1 MARYG
6 VIDLGS
12 NSVRLVV
19 YEVRDPKGGRVSKK
33 DFSVL
38 LDMKKM
44 AGLSAYVADGVFSD
58 EGIKKAAYIVSRHL
72 VRAANVGCDR
82 VEVFATAVLRNCANS
97 KEAVARIEE
106 SAGCAI
112 WLLSGEQEAR
122 LDFVGASC
130 EHAMESGTLIDIG
143 GGSTELV
150 AIAKGKPRRCL
161 SLDQGSVSSYAQFVK
176 MVLPTPKEQARIAKA
191 LAVRLKALPDAGD
204 LQSPVLYGVGGS
216 VRAVAKMKGARE
228 GSLKV
233 PKRVSFQDVEELAAF
248 LADDPAAFVHAASR
262 AVPDRLH
269 TVGCGLAMVK
279 LLMETF
285 GAERLEVCRY
295 GVREGFLIDTMLG
308 KPGGKGR

>member
-44 AGLSAYVADGVFSD
+44 AGLSAYVTEGVFSD

-82 VEVFATAVLRNCANS
+82 VQVFATAVLRNCANS
-97 KEAVARIEE
+97 KEAVARIQE

-112 WLLSGEQEAR
+112 RLLSGEQEAR

-130 EHAMESGTLIDIG
+130 EHAMQAGTLIDIG

-150 AIAKGKPRRCL
+150 SIAKGKARRCL
-161 SLDQGSVSSYAQFVK
+161 SLDQGSISSYAQFVK
-176 MVLPTPKEQARIAKA
+176 MVLPTPKEQSRIAKA
-191 LAVRLKALPDAGD
+191 LAARLEAIADFSDFK
-204 LQSPVLYGVGGS
+204 SPVLYGVGGS

-228 GSLKV
+228 GALKV
-233 PKRVSFQDVEELAAF
+233 PKRLAFEDVEGLFRF
-248 LADDPAAFVHAASR
+248 LLDDPPAFAHTASR

-269 TVGCGLAMVK
+269 TIGCGLVMVK
-279 LLMETF
+279 LLMETL
-285 GAERLEVCRY
+285 GAEQLEVCRY
-295 GVREGFLIDTMLG
+295 GVREGFLIDAMLG
-308 KPGGKGR
+308 KPGKKEG